1 VYTAPQP
8 EKLDYLLGLRGLAA
22 LGVVLG
28 HGFAIGAYSLGVYI
42 SSSPS
47 PFFALID
54 HPLDPIR
61 TALFTVTPI
70 LGTNFVILFFVQSGY
85 LMGKVFHD
93 RKYDL
98 SLASIFQFYKN
109 RYFRLAPLLYFNL
122 LVAICFFSNANL
134 SLREFIG
141 DIFFIT
147 NFTDR
152 GINLVTWSLSH
163 EMQYY
168 LLAPFVFYLFRRASY
183 AALLSLIG
191 CIGVVYLFT
200 RHGFLSHF
208 EYLYAFLV
216 GYAVNILI
224 RIWPVH
230 VAEKT
235 KVAVIVVGIV
245 LIDILFN
252 WLFLRGFINLSGLIV
267 AALSAGAV
275 FIAECPSPYELS
287 RSHPAFARVVR
298 WGMFTGALSYGI
310 YLWHYMV
317 IVSRFTLFTQLTENF
332 SVRLGRQELWEKIFI
347 YHVIE
352 LSFTIAVTY
361 LLATITF
368 NLIEVR
374 FRPGLYRPASAS
386 ESIGTGATEAGS

>member
-1 VYTAPQP
+1 MYTAPQP

-42 SSSPS
+42 SSSAS

-61 TALFTVTPI
+61 TALFVVTPI

-98 SLASIFQFYKN
+98 SRSSILKFYKN

-134 SLREFIG
+134 SPREFIG
-141 DIFFIT
+141 DILFIT

-168 LLAPFVFYLFRRASY
+168 LLAPFVFYLFRRANWSG
-183 AALLSLIG
+183 LLVLIG
-191 CIGVVYLFT
+191 CTSAVYLIT
-200 RHGFLSHF
+200 RHGFLAHF

-224 RIWPVH
+224 RIWPVE

-235 KVAVIVVGIV
+235 KLAVIVLGV
-245 LIDILFN
+245 LFIDILFN
-252 WLFLRGFINLSGLIV
+252 WLFLRGFVGLGGLMV
-267 AALSAGAV
+267 AVVSAGAV
-275 FIAECPSPYELS
+275 FIAECPSRYELS

-317 IVSRFTLFTQLTENF
+317 IVSRFTLFTQLAENF
-332 SVRLGRQELWEKIFI
+332 STRLGTQELWQKILI
-347 YHVIE
+347 YHVVE
-352 LSFTIAVTY
+352 LGFTLVVTY

-368 NLIEVR
+368 NLIEVK
-374 FRPGLYRPASAS
+374 FRPGLYRPASPAVPD
-386 ESIGTGATEAGS
+386 GRAATEENS